1 MSDTP
6 RTDSGSWHT
15 RIPGDPAGADV
26 VYQSLARTLERELAA
41 AHQRI
46 AELEKD
52 RARLDWLNIEPNCD
66 KVGSWMSATGD
77 IRAAIDAAM
86 SK

>member
-1 MSDTP
+1 MSETP
-6 RTDSGSWHT
+6 RTDDQIGYNSST
-15 RIPGDPAGADV
+15 MSMVRIEF
-26 VYQSLARTLERELAA
+26 ARTLERELTAL
-41 AHQRI
+41 HQRI